1 VRSGLVDGAAAH
13 HFFGMT
19 EDREARRAYWSAIL
33 AAHEKQLASLLERH
47 LSLVD
52 DSGRD
57 LTPSVIAT
65 HEQAI
70 AEAKGQLA
78 ALDQARPIWSDRRGT

>member
-1 VRSGLVDGAAAH
+1 MRSGLADDAATH
-13 HFFGMT
+13 HFSGMT
-19 EDREARRAYWSAIL
+19 EDREARRTYWSAIL
-33 AAHEKQLASLLERH
+33 AAHEKQLASLLDRH
-47 LSLVD
+47 MTLVD

-70 AEAKGQLA
+70 AEARGQLA
-78 ALDQARPIWSDRRGT
+78 ALDQARPIWTDRRGL

>member
-1 VRSGLVDGAAAH
+1 
-13 HFFGMT
+13 MT
-19 EDREARRAYWSAIL
+19 DDKEARRAYWSAIL
-33 AAHEKQLASLLERH
+33 AAHEKQLATLLARH

-52 DSGRD
+52 DSGHD

-70 AEAKGQLA
+70 AEARDQLA
-78 ALDQARPIWSDRRGT
+78 GIDQVRPIWSDRRGM